1 MAALALMVTYHGL
14 EALNVEV
21 QCSLAPG
28 PHNFNLMVLADKAA
42 EESKERVPGALSSI
56 GLALPL

>member
-1 MAALALMVTYHGL
+1 MVTYHGL